1 MFAEFYQFFHYIH
14 SGGAKTLKNRKTWQ
28 FFGGFGVV
36 ISGKI
41 SKTDN

>member
-1 MFAEFYQFFHYIH
+1 MFAYFYRIFHYIH

-36 ISGKI
+36 LSEKT
-41 SKTDN
+41 SKTGN